1 MRPPTSAWDED
12 DGMPSRHVRTFQKT
26 AAKIPQMM
34 TATAL
39 IGGRS
44 ERSTKLPIVFA
55 TAVPTING
63 PRNSKIATRTTA
75 WTGVMALDAM
85 TVAMMFDASWKP
97 FVKSKIT
104 TMATA
109 TTDSTTTG
117 SIALPSPR

>member
-1 MRPPTSAWDED
+1 M
-12 DGMPSRHVRTFQKT
+12 
-26 AAKIPQMM
+26 
-34 TATAL
+34 
-39 IGGRS
+39 
-44 ERSTKLPIVFA
+44 PIVFA

-75 WTGVMALDAM
+75 FDGVMALDAM

-109 TTDSTTTG
+109 TKTDSTTTG